1 VHRLPMKG
9 MRILQTTEVV
19 KVGFKM
25 IASMKKIF
33 RTTFALAAIAA
44 FVSCAEEI
52 NNPATSGQNNAGDP
66 SSVELVSMTFSTS
79 ADEEIDVKTTYS
91 GRKVYWEETDKISV
105 FSMGETITE
114 SDFTVT
120 KLTEDKT
127 GARFEG
133 LADPN
138 ASTYY
143 AVYPYSE
150 TNACDADGKLT
161 VSIPSV
167 QTAVVSGF
175 MSGSNTSVAYS
186 EEVAEGNLLKFKNIS
201 ALLCITFKTDA
212 DAAATKSVTI
222 KAKKNETEY
231 WGITGK
237 GKVSFDADMTPVI
250 EEGDVEYVTLTA
262 PVGGFVEDKS
272 YFIPVYA
279 VGDIAG
285 IEVIYLG
292 QDDKQ
297 YVKTRSVAATL
308 ERNVLFNLSGI
319 PDPYLPEVIELT
331 VDFTEPCPFTEG
343 AYLPVADQ
351 TTTLE
356 KYTYIYTYK
365 MGEITF
371 EKELKFGFRKYD
383 DHEMYYEYDAE
394 KGGLSSP
401 NVCTNNKG
409 IVIQFP
415 GIAGRY
421 LQSGVF
427 SGTSG
432 TANKMGRIGK
442 KISETKTP
450 LGRSFTFP
458 IMTTTEGVTS
468 VYLEPE
474 LGFAYYY
481 IQRYNNMVVK
491 NLVLRYTK
499 EKPTVAE

>member
-1 VHRLPMKG
+1 
-9 MRILQTTEVV
+9 
-19 KVGFKM
+19 
-25 IASMKKIF
+25 
-33 RTTFALAAIAA
+33 
-44 FVSCAEEI
+44 
-52 NNPATSGQNNAGDP
+52 
-66 SSVELVSMTFSTS
+66 
-79 ADEEIDVKTTYS
+79 
-91 GRKVYWEETDKISV
+91 
-105 FSMGETITE
+105 
-114 SDFTVT
+114 
-120 KLTEDKT
+120 
-127 GARFEG
+127 
-133 LADPN
+133 
-138 ASTYY
+138 
-143 AVYPYSE
+143 
-150 TNACDADGKLT
+150 
-161 VSIPSV
+161 
-167 QTAVVSGF
+167 
-175 MSGSNTSVAYS
+175 
-186 EEVAEGNLLKFKNIS
+186 
-201 ALLCITFKTDA
+201 
-212 DAAATKSVTI
+212 
-222 KAKKNETEY
+222 
-231 WGITGK
+231 
-237 GKVSFDADMTPVI
+237 VI
-250 EEGDVEYVTLTA
+250 E
-262 PVGGFVEDKS
+262 F
-272 YFIPVYA
+272 
-279 VGDIAG
+279 
-285 IEVIYLG
+285 
-292 QDDKQ
+292 
-297 YVKTRSVAATL
+297 
-308 ERNVLFNLSGI
+308 
-319 PDPYLPEVIELT
+319 T

>member
-1 VHRLPMKG
+1 MKG
-9 MRILQTTEVV
+9 MRILQTTEAV
-19 KVGFKM
+19 KVGFKI

-66 SSVELVSMTFSTS
+66 SSVELVPMTFSTS

-105 FSMGETITE
+105 FSMGETVTE
-114 SDFTVT
+114 SDFAVT
-120 KLTEDKT
+120 ELIGDKT
-127 GARFEG
+127 SARFEG

-138 ASTYY
+138 VSTYY
-143 AVYPYSE
+143 AVYPYSD

-262 PVGGFVEDKS
+262 PVGGFVVDKS

-308 ERNVLFNLSGI
+308 ERNVLFNLSAI
-319 PDPYLPEVIELT
+319 PDPYLPDVVEFT
-331 VDFTEPCPFTEG
+331 VDFTKPCPFEEG
-343 AYLPVADQ
+343 AYLPKNDQ
-351 TTTLE
+351 TTTME
-356 KYTYIYTYK
+356 NYTYIYAYN

-371 EKELKFGFRKYD
+371 ETELKFGFRKHGSSED
-383 DHEMYYEYDAE
+383 VYYEYDE
-394 KGGLSSP
+394 SKNGLYSP
-401 NVCTNNKG
+401 GIKSNRG
-409 IVIQFP
+409 IVISLP
-415 GIAGRY
+415 GISGRY
-421 LQSGVF
+421 LKSVAIDATNRNTYLGRLALSVND
-427 SGTSG
+427 TSTPIGREWMFPVTGLETKMG
-432 TANKMGRIGK
+432 TA
-442 KISETKTP
+442 
-450 LGRSFTFP
+450 
-458 IMTTTEGVTS
+458 
-468 VYLEPE
+468 
-474 LGFAYYY
+474 YYF
-481 IQRYNNMVVK
+481 IQRYVDTTFHSFTLK
-491 NLVLRYTK
+491 YTK
-499 EKPTVAE
+499 EEPTAAAQ